1 MVINDNN
8 NEKDIQDI
16 LELTAKDEKPNFL
29 QVYLSLELRN
39 ADSAAKDKLLKIM
52 EKKFNIPSIE
62 NKLEEYRSFFLLTS
76 ILQNN

>member
-62 NKLEEYRSFFLLTS
+62 NKLEEYRSFFY
-76 ILQNN
+76 

>member
-52 EKKFNIPSIE
+52 EKKFNIFSD
-62 NKLEEYRSFFLLTS
+62 FFLKSYLNSVPET
-76 ILQNN
+76 

>member
-62 NKLEEYRSFFLLTS
+62 NKLEEYRSFLY
-76 ILQNN
+76 